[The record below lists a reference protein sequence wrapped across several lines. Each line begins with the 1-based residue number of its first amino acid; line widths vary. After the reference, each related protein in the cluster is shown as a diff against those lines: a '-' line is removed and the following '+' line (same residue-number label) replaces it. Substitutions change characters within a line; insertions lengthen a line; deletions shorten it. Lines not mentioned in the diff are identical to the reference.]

1 MSERTSPSG
10 PDPLGLT
17 CQWCHGSG
25 YGTRALAYCPGAD
38 PFAGPADTVHRAG
51 QCAHCRGSGTYDSGL
66 DPTLGRDGK
75 PPGKP
80 PEEPAPPA
88 PGQDG

>member
-1 MSERTSPSG
+1 MSERTSPPG
-10 PDPLGLT
+10 PESPGRT

-51 QCAHCRGSGTYDSGL
+51 QCAHCRGSGTYDSAL
-66 DPTLGRDGK
+66 DPTLGH
-75 PPGKP
+75 PGEATEGP
-80 PEEPAPPA
+80 VGEP
-88 PGQDG
+88 DD